1 MTAQIIDFLK
11 RAFSPET
18 VILIVSA
25 LPISELRG
33 GIPLALSF
41 GFSYT
46 KAFWLAVLGN
56 SVIIIPI
63 LLLLE
68 SASKFLMRW
77 NIFNRY
83 FNWLFARTRKHS
95 DKVEKYGAIGLIL
108 FVGIPLPM
116 TGAWTGCIAAY
127 LFGIKFRHALPSIL
141 MGVLLAGVIVLLT
154 CMGFI
159 GIFSKFVGR

>member
-1 MTAQIIDFLK
+1 VTAQIIDFLK